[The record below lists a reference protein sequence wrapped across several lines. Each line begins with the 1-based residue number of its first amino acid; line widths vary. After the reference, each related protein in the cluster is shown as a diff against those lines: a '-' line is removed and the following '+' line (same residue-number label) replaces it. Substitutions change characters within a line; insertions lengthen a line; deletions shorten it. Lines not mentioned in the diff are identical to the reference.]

1 MHFQKGSS
9 WWKRG
14 TNPLA
19 TFIVPCSTLSTL
31 LQFNLNTDST
41 SRKTCVFLQVAFRLF
56 SFCCFLRLIQRFF
69 PPFSTMCCLLIIH
82 YVTWQ
87 HKRHPHTQTQTSA
100 RPSSLSSS
108 ICCRQLV
115 IMKSIIKEKSIL
127 LITCCLYLAAVWCVF
142 CVRACIIIYLT
153 LSLKVHWLKMM
164 KKKIRSWKQKQL
176 LYNDQAADS
185 NSS

>member
-1 MHFQKGSS
+1 M
-9 WWKRG
+9 
-14 TNPLA
+14 
-19 TFIVPCSTLSTL
+19 
-31 LQFNLNTDST
+31 FNVVDFTP
-41 SRKTCVFLQVAFRLF
+41 
-56 SFCCFLRLIQRFF
+56 IQ
-69 PPFSTMCCLLIIH
+69 LE
-82 YVTWQ
+82 YWQ
-87 HKRHPHTQTQTSA
+87 HKQKNLRLFTSSFSLVFFLLLSTSYSAFFSPFFHNVLSPHYTLRYMTTQKTPTHTHTSA

-185 NSS
+185 NSSWDNNVHLEE